1 MKFLDL
7 RSLNAQKRHFK
18 FLPYLIEIG
27 GNGQKLKIAIW
38 TSKTSKIGK
47 IRPLYLVNRG
57 DIRYGRN
64 LKWRFWAF
72 KDLKSKNF
80 I

>member
-47 IRPLYLVNRG
+47 IRGTYPFFDTFVGHAEQYFLML
-57 DIRYGRN
+57 
-64 LKWRFWAF
+64 
-72 KDLKSKNF
+72 SKV
-80 I
+80 ISGTK

>member
-1 MKFLDL
+1 MRILRGVYKMKFLDL

-47 IRPLYLVNRG
+47 IRPLYLVNTPP
-57 DIRYGRN
+57 I
-64 LKWRFWAF
+64 
-72 KDLKSKNF
+72 
-80 I
+80 

>member
-38 TSKTSKIGK
+38 TSKTPKIGK
-47 IRPLYLVNRG
+47 IRPLYLVNTPP
-57 DIRYGRN
+57 I
-64 LKWRFWAF
+64 
-72 KDLKSKNF
+72 
-80 I
+80 